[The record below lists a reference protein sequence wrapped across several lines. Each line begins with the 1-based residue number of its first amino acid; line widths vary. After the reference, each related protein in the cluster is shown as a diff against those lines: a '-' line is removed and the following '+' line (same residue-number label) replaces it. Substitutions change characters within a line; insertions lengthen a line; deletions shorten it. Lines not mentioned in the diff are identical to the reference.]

1 MPLVSVQDRELV
13 MPALAGG
20 IFFPLGLEVSRR
32 AGLISGRSALVLL
45 LLQVV
50 LAVLGFLTLPGE
62 VLRRAALGI
71 GAMNFHAMMTV
82 FGIILRR
89 KRPELVAA
97 LVALPVV
104 LLLLAV
110 GGGLSLVAWL
120 NSEAPAGLAP
130 MMSGVLALEL
140 VLIMVLLMARPESG
154 GGTR

>member
-1 MPLVSVQDRELV
+1 MPLAREDRELV

-20 IFFPLGLEVSRR
+20 IFFPLGLEISRR

-45 LLQVV
+45 FLQVV
-50 LAVLGFLTLPGE
+50 LAVLGFLALPGD

-89 KRPELVAA
+89 KRPQLVGA

-110 GGGLSLVAWL
+110 GGGLSAVAWL

-130 MMSGVLALEL
+130 AMSAVLALEL
-140 VLIMVLLMARPESG
+140 VVIMVLLMARPQGG